1 MRRHSPFPLLLTPH
15 SLRAGFRVGLTA
27 GALAIG
33 ASAYAHEIT
42 VQGTIVIG
50 TTDNPGHG
58 AEVLALETGQRVYSD
73 EDGAFEVVAA
83 PEEYPVLTL
92 LVELGGLSARRI
104 VEVEHRDDL
113 LQVLAEPIAVDI
125 TPHIGERITVTAS
138 AGDSS
143 SLDTFSSVS
152 SLAGSELQ
160 GAGAETLAAL
170 LEGRAGVAIRS
181 AGPGST
187 RPILRG
193 FDGDRVLIMEDGIRT
208 GDLSATSVDHGVP
221 VDGSQAE
228 RVEVVRGPATLLYG
242 ANAIGGAVNVISMG
256 SHLARRPPPGF
267 RGQASL
273 AGSVA
278 DEGRRAG
285 TRLQAG
291 GDGWFVWG
299 GGNTVRTGDYEAPGG
314 AVENTHT
321 RMDQGEVGIG
331 LLGDRAWFSV
341 SGKIDDSLYGVPFH
355 AHGEEEHEDEHHEEE
370 EGEHHEE
377 EEEGEHHEEE
387 EEGEHHEE
395 DEHAHEDAQVDIAM
409 DRRQLRTD
417 FGIFDPVPGFDEAAF
432 AVRYSDYGHDE
443 IEVFPDGD
451 EIVATTFDNRSIV
464 FRGELKRTAGKFRSR
479 LGGWGHLRDFSSAG
493 EEALTPEVRQNAF
506 AAFAYNEFQVGDR
519 FDLLLGARLERSDY
533 QAGERPEAAGH
544 AHEEEEHHEEEEEEE
559 HHDEEEEEEGEH
571 HDEEEEGEHHD
582 EHEAPPVRDRDFL
595 SASGSLGARLALS
608 DRSAL
613 VGTVTYSTRAP
624 AIEELYNFGP
634 HAGTMSFDIGDPNL
648 DAERSLGFEMS
659 LRHRADQFDGSI
671 NFFRYQTND
680 FIFGAATGEVEGGFP
695 VLEFGQTDARYQG
708 FDLEAGAHLGAAE
721 LSVTASW
728 VDARLTRTNEYAPRI
743 PPLQGKAE
751 LRLPIER
758 FSITPRVRWAA
769 RMDRLYTGETP
780 TDGYAVFDLTAAY
793 VFVGAHTTHSVSLRG
808 YNLTDAEYRYHTS
821 IIKDRAPQIG
831 RGFRLSY
838 SIRFF

>member
-728 VDARLTRTNEYAPRI
+728 VDARLTRTNDYAPRI

-751 LRLPIER
+751 LRLPIQR
-758 FSITPRVRWAA
+758 LSITPSVRWAA

>member
-1 MRRHSPFPLLLTPH
+1 MRRHSPFPFLLSPL
-15 SLRAGFRVGLTA
+15 SLRTGLRVGLIA

-42 VQGTIVIG
+42 IQGSIVIG

-73 EDGAFEVVAA
+73 EDGAFEVMAA

-104 VEVEHRDDL
+104 VEVEHRDDGV
-113 LQVLAEPIAVDI
+113 QVLAEPIAVDI

-152 SLAGSELQ
+152 SLAGAELQ
-160 GAGAETLAAL
+160 GAGAETLATL

-193 FDGDRVLIMEDGIRT
+193 FDGDRVLIMEDGVRT
-208 GDLSATSVDHGVP
+208 GDLGATSADHGVP

-242 ANAIGGAVNVISMG
+242 SNAIGGAVNVVSMG

-273 AGSVA
+273 AGSVG

-341 SGKIDDSLYGVPFH
+341 SGKMDDSRYGVPFH
-355 AHGEEEHEDEHHEEE
+355 AHGGEDDHDEHEEEE

-395 DEHAHEDAQVDIAM
+395 DEHAHEDAQADITM

-432 AVRYSDYGHDE
+432 TVRYSDYGHEE
-443 IEVFPDGD
+443 IETFPDGD

-464 FRGELKRTAGKFRSR
+464 LRGELKRTAGRFRSR

-519 FDLLLGARLERSDY
+519 LDLLLGARLERSDY

-595 SASGSLGARLALS
+595 GASGSLGARLALN
-608 DRSAL
+608 DRSSL
-613 VGTVTYSTRAP
+613 VGTLSYATRAP

-648 DAERSLGFEMS
+648 EAERSLGFEMS
-659 LRHRADQFDGSI
+659 LRHRADDFHGSL

-680 FIFGAATGEVEGGFP
+680 FIFGAATGEEEGGFP

-728 VDARLTRTNEYAPRI
+728 VDARLTQTNDYAPRI

>member
-1 MRRHSPFPLLLTPH
+1 MRRHSPFPFLLTPH

-193 FDGDRVLIMEDGIRT
+193 FDGDRVLIMEDGVRT
-208 GDLSATSVDHGVP
+208 GDLGATSADHGVP

-242 ANAIGGAVNVISMG
+242 SNAIGGAVNVVSMG

-273 AGSVA
+273 AGSVG

-314 AVENTHT
+314 TVENTHT

-341 SGKIDDSLYGVPFH
+341 SGKMDDSLYGVPFH

-544 AHEEEEHHEEEEEEE
+544 AHEEDEHHEEEEEEE

>member
-1 MRRHSPFPLLLTPH
+1 MRRHSPFPFLLTPH

-42 VQGTIVIG
+42 VQGMIVIG

-73 EDGAFEVVAA
+73 EDGAFEVLAA

-125 TPHIGERITVTAS
+125 TPHIAERITVTAS